1 MKYRVSVRAL
11 CEFSARRG
19 DLDLRFTPA
28 PTALEGMEGHALVR
42 ARRPA
47 GYEKEIS
54 LSDSVPLPDGSEL
67 LVSGRADGY
76 DPALNRIEEIK
87 TFRGR
92 MDAIPDNYRALHWAQ
107 ARTYAHLLCVARGL
121 EKIHVALVYYDVD
134 RRTETILT
142 EEHSASSLAQ
152 AYEAHCACLAAWAR
166 QEAAHRARRDIALEA
181 LKFPFEAMRPGQRAL
196 AQSVYKAT
204 VQSRRLLVQAPTGIG
219 KTLGTL
225 FPMLKAAPRTGLDKI
240 YFLTAKTPGRGMALD
255 ALALLDKALR
265 AVPDMQGDAR
275 RITGDGE
282 TSASS
287 RHGHEDA
294 PPGHGFRLRVLEL
307 TAREKACEHPDKA
320 CHGMSCPLA
329 QGFYDR
335 LPEARAQAVARPWL
349 DRTGLRAV
357 ALAHRVCPYW
367 LTHDLAQ
374 WADVVVGDYNY
385 YFDTSA
391 FLRGLASSRQ
401 WRVGLLVDEA
411 HNLLE
416 RARGMYSAQLHT
428 AALHTA
434 RKHAPA
440 QARKP
445 LAALLRA
452 CRQAFSGQERAY
464 QPYDAIPPGVL
475 GAMFNVSAALSDHF
489 ADTQADIAVPPDAGR
504 QAALALSR
512 APIPGQPAGQASEG
526 FAKHDAASIQP
537 LRQLHFDLLHFLGLA
552 EVFGAH
558 SVFDV
563 ALRPDMPDAGMRLTL
578 RNVVPA
584 PFLEPSLAQ
593 CHSAVLFS
601 ATLTPWNFYR
611 DTLGLPDDTAW
622 QDTDSPFNA
631 DQLEIC
637 IARGISTR
645 YRDRGQSITPI
656 AQLMARQYRRQPGN
670 YLSYFSSFDYLEQVA
685 SQFAAQHPDIPIW
698 MQARRMGEAER
709 DSFLERF
716 SPSGA
721 GIGFAVLGGAFS
733 EGIDLPG
740 RRLIGAFISTL
751 GLPQVNDINEQLKRS
766 MEAVFGDMRGYDY
779 TYFYPGLRKVVQ
791 AAGRVIRSDTDR
803 GVIYLIDDRY
813 AQPRVQALL
822 PRWWRIG
829 HQRG

>member
-1 MKYRVSVRAL
+1 MKYKISVRAL

-28 PTALEGMEGHALVR
+28 PSALEGMEGHAIVR

-54 LSDSVPLPDGSEL
+54 LSYSISLPGGCAMQ
-67 LVSGRADGY
+67 VSGRADGY
-76 DPALNRIEEIK
+76 DPALNRLEEIK

-92 MDAIPDNYRALHWAQ
+92 VEAIPDNHRALHWAQ
-107 ARTYAHLLCVARGL
+107 AKTYAHLLCVARGL
-121 EKIHVALVYYDVD
+121 EKIQVALVYYDVD
-134 RRTETILT
+134 RRTETVLT
-142 EEHSASSLAQ
+142 EEHSAASLAESYQ
-152 AYEAHCACLAAWAR
+152 AHCACFAAWAR
-166 QEAAHRARRDIALEA
+166 QETAHRAWRDEALES
-181 LKFPFEAMRPGQRAL
+181 LRFPFDAMHAGQRTL
-196 AQSVYKAT
+196 AQAVYKAT
-204 VQSRRLLVQAPTGIG
+204 MQSRHLLAQAPTGIG

-225 FPMLKAAPRTGLDKI
+225 FPMLKAAARAQLDKI
-240 YFLTAKTPGRGMALD
+240 YFLTAKTPGRGMALH
-255 ALALLDKALR
+255 ALALLDQTL
-265 AVPDMQGDAR
+265 
-275 RITGDGE
+275 
-282 TSASS
+282 SAEAD
-287 RHGHEDA
+287 GHENARHENDGA
-294 PPGHGFRLRVLEL
+294 SLPHREAQATPEHGLRLRVLEL
-307 TAREKACEHPDKA
+307 TARDKACEHPDKA

-329 QGFYDR
+329 KGFYDR
-335 LPEARAQAVARPWL
+335 LPEARAQAVARSWL
-349 DRTGLRAV
+349 DRAGLRAI
-357 ALAHRVCPYW
+357 ALEHSVCPYW

-391 FLRGLASSRQ
+391 FLRGLALSRQ

-416 RARGMYSAQLHT
+416 RARGMYSAQLQT
-428 AALHTA
+428 AAIEAA
-434 RKHAPA
+434 RLRAPA

-445 LAALLRA
+445 LAGLLRA
-452 CRQAFSGQERAY
+452 CRQAFSGQERSY
-464 QPYDAIPPGVL
+464 QPYESIPSSLL
-475 GAMFNVSAALSDHF
+475 GAMFKASAALSDFF
-489 ADTQADIAVPPDAGR
+489 AESQADIALPPDTDR
-504 QAALALSR
+504 QGMLALSR
-512 APIPGQPAGQASEG
+512 ASAPARSTRRQPETLTA
-526 FAKHDAASIQP
+526 HDGLAA

-552 EVFGAH
+552 EVFGRH

-563 ALRPDMPDAGMRLTL
+563 ALRPDRPDAGMRLTL

-584 PFLEPSLAQ
+584 PFLEPCLAQ
-593 CHSAVLFS
+593 CHGAVLFS
-601 ATLTPWNFYR
+601 ATLSPWDFYR
-611 DTLGLPDDTAW
+611 DTLGLPEDTAW
-622 QDTDSPFNA
+622 QDVDSPFHP
-631 DQLEIC
+631 DQLEVR

-656 AQLMARQYRRQPGN
+656 VQLMARQYHQLPGN

-685 SQFAAQHPDIPIW
+685 AQFAAQFPQIPIW
-698 MQARRMGEAER
+698 TQARRMGETER
-709 DSFLERF
+709 DSFLQRF
-716 SPSGA
+716 TPSGA

-740 RRLIGAFISTL
+740 QRLIGAFISTL

-766 MEAVFGDMRGYDY
+766 MGAVFGDERGYDY

-791 AAGRVIRSDTDR
+791 AAGRVIRSDADR
-803 GVIYLIDDRY
+803 GVIHLIDDRY

-829 HQRG
+829 RERG